1 MVLLKP
7 LLLLWYLIGTC
18 PATLIRLK
26 TAGSS
31 LVLPPA
37 AQLPGVGIF
46 QLLDLLP
53 PAHSLGF
60 GLIGEKRE
68 TEPWS
73 SCRFA
78 SDEGL
83 CSSSPHLGPRVEFAI
98 EAVV

>member
-1 MVLLKP
+1 MVFLMS
-7 LLLLWYLIGTC
+7 LLLLYYLIGTS

-26 TAGSS
+26 TGSS
-31 LVLPPA
+31 LVLPPT

-53 PAHSLGF
+53 PAHPIGF
-60 GLIGEKRE
+60 GPIGEKRE

-78 SDEGL
+78 GDEGL
-83 CSSSPHLGPRVEFAI
+83 CSSNPYVGPRVEFAI